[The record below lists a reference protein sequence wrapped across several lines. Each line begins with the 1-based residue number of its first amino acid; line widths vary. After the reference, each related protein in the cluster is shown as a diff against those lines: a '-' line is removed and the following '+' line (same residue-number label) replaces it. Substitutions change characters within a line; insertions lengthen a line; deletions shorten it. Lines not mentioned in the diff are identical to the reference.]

1 MAKKKQAETHS
12 QRLSDALNSIY
23 TASTP
28 ISSILPVQE
37 TIRVSETAS
46 LKRGE
51 GARSSGVST
60 MPQKLLLQITD
71 PGRAP
76 SAPKAVA
83 NPGTLASPNFAAYL
97 PKGQMPLSFGKKGWN
112 TKAKTYGVDIAMF
125 NNAVSRYNN
134 YLNAQ
139 TRYTSD
145 LSRYNTAVAQRAAD
159 IRVNTTREKNYQ
171 RDLQRFLATSG
182 KTKTSKKRAA
192 RSKGSRSGSV
202 SRSAKGSR

>member
-37 TIRVSETAS
+37 TIRVSETSS

-71 PGRAP
+71 PGSAP

-83 NPGTLASPNFAAYL
+83 DPGTLASPNFSAYM
-97 PKGQMPLSFGKKGWN
+97 KGTPASYGKKGWD
-112 TKAKTYGVDIAMF
+112 TKAKTYGTDVAVF
-125 NNAVSRYNN
+125 NAAARN
-134 YLNAQ
+134 YANYVNAQ
-139 TRYTSD
+139 RTYTSD

-182 KTKTSKKRAA
+182 KTKTSKRRAA